1 MTVVMELPATTL
13 VSKSEG
19 RGQAGGQ
26 GVQWTKGIEISS
38 QWAAETVKKV
48 LGLTSLPH
56 NWDSYGSP
64 PPSQVAI
71 FASFGL
77 LNSIPKTV
85 FEDLPLPFVA
95 PVSGGGIQ
103 LDWNVGTRELELH
116 IMPDGS
122 TQFLRAFGGEV
133 LDEGPLR
140 LSPIETRA
148 LFAWLTSTR

>member
-1 MTVVMELPATTL
+1 MTIVMELPMTTL
-13 VSKSEG
+13 VSQSEG
-19 RGQAGGQ
+19 EVEAGGQ
-26 GVQWTKGIEISS
+26 GAQWTKGIVISS
-38 QWAAETVKKV
+38 QWAAETVKRV
-48 LGLTSLPH
+48 LALTSLPR

-85 FEDLPLPFVA
+85 FEDLPIPFVA

-122 TQFLRAFGGEV
+122 TQFLRAHGGDV

-148 LFAWLTSTR
+148 LFAWLTSAR